1 MKKFDKSFNGYNV
14 NQVNAFVDD
23 VVDKVDDMITKMKE
37 KDLIIDR
44 LTKELE
50 HYKSMDATLN
60 RAVVMA
66 EEASNKYKEN
76 SLNESDLI
84 ITEAKKNANRI
95 INDAL
100 MKAEHIEE
108 VVIFLGHLI
117 KICGPRRIAAAIAF
131 RITIGVLLDIIFA
144 HNFKSKAAVLC
155 AEHGIV
161 ANYIATTA
169 ASRNMTQRRFK
180 AKGILKLIVLANLVR
195 LDNRHLTTAVR

>member
-1 MKKFDKSFNGYNV
+1 MRKFDKSFNGYNV

-23 VVDKVDDMITKMKE
+23 VVDKVDDMINKMKE

-84 ITEAKKNANRI
+84 VTEAKKNANRI

-108 VVIFLGHLI
+108 ESARLRRNIVTYKRRMKGLI
-117 KICGPRRIAAAIAF
+117 EQQSEIIDDLDKI
-131 RITIGVLLDIIFA
+131 DI
-144 HNFKSKAAVLC
+144 
-155 AEHGIV
+155 E
-161 ANYIATTA
+161 
-169 ASRNMTQRRFK
+169 
-180 AKGILKLIVLANLVR
+180 
-195 LDNRHLTTAVR
+195 

>member
-108 VVIFLGHLI
+108 ESARLRRNIVTYKRRMKGLI
-117 KICGPRRIAAAIAF
+117 EQQSEIIDDLDKI
-131 RITIGVLLDIIFA
+131 DI
-144 HNFKSKAAVLC
+144 
-155 AEHGIV
+155 E
-161 ANYIATTA
+161 
-169 ASRNMTQRRFK
+169 
-180 AKGILKLIVLANLVR
+180 
-195 LDNRHLTTAVR
+195 